1 MTMTNDTDA
10 PWYAVMTRAGMEGKA
25 DADLR
30 RQGFTTFYPF
40 ERVRLRRKIPRQEKY
55 LVTTVER
62 PLFSRYL
69 FVMLRPGQAMR
80 AINDTGSVS
89 TVVYMGGAPLCI
101 PPSVMDAI
109 MARADGRGLVQE
121 RDEAS
126 APARVPMA
134 AGTRVKFA
142 EHTPFSG
149 LVAMVA
155 ADLGK
160 SVKVVGAMFMGGC
173 EINVDPAHIVPL
185 AEPA

>member
-1 MTMTNDTDA
+1 MTDDTDA

-40 ERVRLRRKIPRQEKY
+40 ERVRLRRKIPRQDKY

-69 FVMLRPGQAMR
+69 FVMLRHGQAMR
-80 AINDTGSVS
+80 AINDTASVS
-89 TVVYMGGAPLCI
+89 TVVYMAGAPLRI
-101 PPSVMDAI
+101 PPRVMDAI
-109 MARADGRGLVQE
+109 MAKADERGLVQE
-121 RDEAS
+121 RDES
-126 APARVPMA
+126 AA
-134 AGTRVKFA
+134 APRRTLAKGTRVRFA
-142 EHTPFSG
+142 DNTPFAG

-173 EINVDPAHIVPL
+173 EINVDPVHIVPL
-185 AEPA
+185 AQPA